1 LGIAK
6 TGKKE
11 DAQLVSETNSQAPS
25 QTLCRTPNP
34 VKLVRKKPSR
44 NPSVNISA
52 QLISESS
59 TGCNESATQ
68 QPPVPEAQDNRAV
81 KELLVNAFQAAFASL
96 RSRFSY
102 LPANSRRTVSVTLQA
117 QPLVDDWLILLDT
130 SSLILPL

>member
-1 LGIAK
+1 MHQLPFVLVAHALKPTFQNRLSRFLGIAK
-6 TGKKE
+6 TGKNE

-44 NPSVNISA
+44 NLSVNISA

-68 QPPVPEAQDNRAV
+68 QPPVPEAQENRAV

-96 RSRFSY
+96 PSF
-102 LPANSRRTVSVTLQA
+102 PF
-117 QPLVDDWLILLDT
+117 LL
-130 SSLILPL
+130 SSC